1 MGRELRLEDVGVSYS
16 PKGRPAIWDTSFVV
30 EAGSAFVLIGG
41 SGSGKSTCLKTINRL
56 VVPSRGRVVIGGNDV
71 AAIDTVELR
80 RSVGYVAQ
88 DVGLMSHLSVGENA
102 ALGLRAAG
110 IPAAEREQRAATA
123 LETVGLDPSQYRLR
137 KPRELSGGQKQR
149 VAVARALAGGADI
162 LLLDE
167 PFGAVDAITRA
178 DLQREIHELR
188 RKSGMTIV
196 LVTHD
201 IGEALLLGTTIG
213 VMNEGC
219 LEQCASPSE
228 LIRNPATPF
237 VRELVER
244 ARRSAEIYATA
255 EKGR

>member
-1 MGRELRLEDVGVSYS
+1 MGRELRLENVGVSYA

-56 VVPSRGRVVIGGNDV
+56 VVPTRGRIVIGGCDN

-88 DVGLMSHLSVGENA
+88 DLGLMPHLTVGENA

-110 IPAAEREQRAATA
+110 VPADERARRADTA
-123 LETVGLDPSQYRLR
+123 LETVGLDPSLFRHR
-137 KPRELSGGQKQR
+137 RPRHLSGGQKQR
-149 VAVARALAGGADI
+149 VAVARALAGGADV

-188 RKSGMTIV
+188 RKSGITVV

-201 IGEALLLGTTIG
+201 IGEALLLGTAIG
-213 VMNEGC
+213 VMNDGY
-219 LEQCASPSE
+219 LEQCASPAE
-228 LIRNPATPF
+228 LIREPATPF
-237 VRELVER
+237 VRELVEQ
-244 ARRSAEIYATA
+244 ARRSAEIYAAA
-255 EKGR
+255 EEGR